1 MKIIDWKD
9 YAKDSSGHTVTGN
22 LKMIE
27 SFPIPQFDSVRR
39 IWIYLPP
46 NYDDSQDSYPVLY
59 MHDGQNLFDQLT
71 SYSGEWQIDKS
82 MDQLFA
88 ENQTRGAIV
97 VGIDNGG
104 ETRFEEY
111 IPKYQ
116 GDRYLNFIVH
126 TLKPFIDKNFRTLP
140 DRNHTGTAGSSLGGL
155 ISLYMGLK
163 RSDVFSKIAAFSP
176 AMSFAGESFN
186 GCIKVQDMKIY
197 LDVGTQE
204 SLPYNSY
211 RKYAHLVWVT
221 YYQLICAGFSNE
233 ELKLIVDKDA
243 GHEEAAWG
251 KRFPK
256 AFLWLFPKE
265 SDGR

>member
-1 MKIIDWKD
+1 MDIVNGKD
-9 YAKDSSGHTVTGN
+9 NAKNSSGHTVSGY
-22 LKMIE
+22 LKIIE
-27 SFPIPQFDSVRR
+27 KFPVPQFDSIRR

-46 NYDDSQDSYPVLY
+46 NYDESQECYPGLY

-82 MDQLFA
+82 LDQLFA
-88 ENQTRGAIV
+88 QQQTRGAIV

-104 ETRFEEY
+104 ESRFEEY

-116 GDRYLNFIVH
+116 GDKYLNFVVH

-140 DRNHTGTAGSSLGGL
+140 DRDNTGTAGSSLGGL

-163 RSDVFSKIAAFSP
+163 RSDIFSKIAAFSP

-197 LDVGTQE
+197 L
-204 SLPYNSY
+204 
-211 RKYAHLVWVT
+211 
-221 YYQLICAGFSNE
+221 
-233 ELKLIVDKDA
+233 
-243 GHEEAAWG
+243 
-251 KRFPK
+251 K
-256 AFLWLFPKE
+256 AQQV
-265 SDGR
+265 

>member
-1 MKIIDWKD
+1 MEIIDWQEQVV
-9 YAKDSSGHTVTGN
+9 GTG
-22 LKMIE
+22 KKKIGGRIKIIE
-27 SFPIPQFDSVRR
+27 NFPVPQFDNTRR

-46 NYDDSQDSYPVLY
+46 DYEETQEGYPVLY
-59 MHDGQNLFDQLT
+59 MHDGQNLFDQAT
-71 SYSGEWQIDKS
+71 SYSGAWQIDKS
-82 MDQLFA
+82 LDGLYQ
-88 ENQTRGAIV
+88 EEKTRGIIV

-111 IPKYQ
+111 IPKHQ
-116 GDRYLNFIVH
+116 GDKYLNFVVH

-140 DRNHTGTAGSSLGGL
+140 ERQHTGTAGSSLGGL

-176 AMSFAGESFN
+176 AMSFAGDSFN

-197 LDVGTQE
+197 LDVGTAE
-204 SLPYNSY
+204 ALPYNSY

-221 YYQLICAGFSNE
+221 YYQLICAGFRNE

-243 GHEEAAWG
+243 GHEEAAWAR
-251 KRFPK
+251 RFPD
-256 AFLWLFPKE
+256 AFLWLFSKE
-265 SDGR
+265 